1 MKSELFREEKGAPVS
16 DLKALTD
23 EGEFEGYAS
32 VFGEIDDDNDVV
44 VAGAFQESLRRRGPG
59 QIKLLWQ
66 HMTSEVIGKWLE
78 VREDRRG
85 LYVKGKLLLGIQ
97 RARECYELMREEAL
111 DGLSIGFRTI
121 QDEYDGDTGVR
132 RLIEIELREVSLVTF
147 PALEAA
153 TVSLV
158 KRGKLPTERDF
169 ERWLTRDA
177 GFSSSEAKAIIAK
190 GFKSLQVERDAGLGD
205 IGGLRETVR
214 ELSRTLRG

>member
-16 DLKALTD
+16 DLKTLTD

-32 VFGEIDDDNDVV
+32 VFGEVDHDNDIVI
-44 VAGAFQESLRRRGPG
+44 AGAFQESLRRRGPG

-78 VREDRRG
+78 IREDRRG

-121 QDEYDGDTGVR
+121 DEKLDPDTGAR
-132 RLIEIELREVSLVTF
+132 RLVELDLREISLVTF
-147 PALEAA
+147 PALETA
-153 TVSLV
+153 TVSRV
-158 KRGKLPTERDF
+158 KRGHLPTEREF
-169 ERWLTRDA
+169 ERWLTREA
-177 GFSSSEAKAIIAK
+177 GFMRSEAKVIIAK
-190 GFKSLQVERDAGLGD
+190 GFKSLQVERDAEVGD
-205 IGGLRETVR
+205 IGGLREAVS